1 MFVSANFL
9 SIQFGLN
16 DHIAKFFVDREP
28 PRDNLYWRD
37 KLLYLRQE
45 PGYLF
50 IPIIV
55 DTLYKLGIDK
65 FILLSDEYVQ
75 LLEKIGHIAALQE
88 AEKITD
94 NQAVEQC
101 IALTDSI
108 AKNQHFY
115 TALLDYIKGNNNNF
129 IKNYCTPFNALH
141 RGDIFLFSLVVLD
154 FDNELAEKI
163 VQFWFAIIT
172 SFLLLD
178 DADDIEKDKIN
189 QHENA
194 FLESGL
200 DKAGIEQIKQL
211 LSANLRLLETI
222 NKPLAK
228 GIDKLFIKMAELPTI
243 QQYLNQ

>member
-1 MFVSANFL
+1 MFISANFL

-16 DHIAKFFVDREP
+16 DGIAKFFVDREP
-28 PRDNLYWRD
+28 PKNNLYWKD

-65 FILLSDEYVQ
+65 AVLLGDEYVQ

-88 AEKITD
+88 VEQISHE
-94 NQAVEQC
+94 QAVEQC
-101 IALTDSI
+101 IALTQSV

-115 TALLDYIKGNNNNF
+115 AALIDYSKGNSNNF
-129 IKNYCTPFNALH
+129 IKPFCTPFNALH

-154 FDNELAEKI
+154 FDNALAEKI
-163 VQFWFAIIT
+163 IQFWFAIIS

-178 DADDIEKDKIN
+178 DADDIEKDRIN
-189 QHENA
+189 NHENA

-200 DKAGIEQIKQL
+200 DKAGIDQIKHL
-211 LSANLRLLETI
+211 LSANLRLLQTI
-222 NKPLAK
+222 NIPLAK